1 MSLMFK
7 GKGKGGHGIKTPP
20 GGGTRTPPSGGVKGG
35 TIKLVELYGDLAA
48 LAAGLSNRIIDY
60 TIPDGH
66 CAELIAV
73 GIMPDYNLGPPA
85 ASNLLDTEIGYDNK
99 LTGIKFLTNHF
110 GRNALPFGERL
121 SKNPLRL
128 LDYPSRKGNLTPK
141 YNEGMKVQI
150 VITAGAVAIATT
162 VRARAKVLLY
172 EEADV
177 RSIFGTGISDFATI
191 AGGVSQ
197 SLPEVLFAEYSR
209 TDPASAGKG
218 QWENLYE
225 KKVQDF
231 EEIKLAYMGID
242 PSPNADELKLYDL
255 RLKKEFP
262 EYEPYWKV
270 NAGYNMLPFGDDDDE
285 QPTTKLP
292 TIVADHVYTNTTMRV
307 QVKDLTAVIPQYG
320 MAVQL
325 LGSYKRTR

>member
-1 MSLMFK
+1 MSLIFRK
-7 GKGKGGHGIKTPP
+7 GGKGTKTPP
-20 GGGTRTPPSGGVKGG
+20 GGGTRTPPSGSVKGG
-35 TIKLVELYGDLAA
+35 TVKLVELYGSLAA
-48 LAAGLSNRIIDY
+48 LSAGLSNKIINY

-73 GIMPDYNLGPPA
+73 GIMPDWNVGA
-85 ASNLLDTEIGYDNK
+85 GASRLLDTEIGYDDK
-99 LTGIKFLTNHF
+99 LTGIKFLTNHA
-110 GRNALPFGERL
+110 GRNALPFGDRL

-141 YNEGMKVQI
+141 YNEGMKIQV
-150 VITAGAVAIATT
+150 VVTAGAVSVADT

-177 RSIFGTGISDFATI
+177 RGIFGTGISDFATI

-197 SLPEVLFAEYSR
+197 ALPEVLFAEYAR

-218 QWENLYE
+218 QWEALYE

-231 EEIKLAYMGID
+231 EEIMLAYMGID
-242 PSPNADELKLYDL
+242 PHANADEARLYDL

-270 NAGYNMLPFGDDDDE
+270 NDAYNMLPFGDDDDY

-292 TIVADHVYTNTTMRV
+292 TIVADHVYTNTTMRLY
-307 QVKDLTAVIPQYG
+307 VKDLTAVIPQYG